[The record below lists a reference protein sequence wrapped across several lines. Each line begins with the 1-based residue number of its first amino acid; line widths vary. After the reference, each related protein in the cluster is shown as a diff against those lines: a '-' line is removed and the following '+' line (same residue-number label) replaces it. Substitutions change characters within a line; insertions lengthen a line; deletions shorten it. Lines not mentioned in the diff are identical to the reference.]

1 MSWSLLE
8 IGITEEPSGGAF
20 GDGGGEEGWDEGASG
35 SSAAMDEVR
44 VGGRWRKSCLA
55 VEEREC
61 GRESVEFEALRE
73 RFSWCPS
80 KQDREYVAGDLL
92 CVHTIYTTK
101 SSPLF
106 LMFHKRFFIDI
117 RMSNFL

>member
-20 GDGGGEEGWDEGASG
+20 GDGGGEDGWDEGASG

-55 VEEREC
+55 GEEREC
-61 GRESVEFEALRE
+61 GRESVEFEAFEGAFLVV
-73 RFSWCPS
+73 P
-80 KQDREYVAGDLL
+80 KQARQRICCWRPAMRTYV
-92 CVHTIYTTK
+92 HIQN
-101 SSPLF
+101 PF
-106 LMFHKRFFIDI
+106 LY
-117 RMSNFL
+117 S